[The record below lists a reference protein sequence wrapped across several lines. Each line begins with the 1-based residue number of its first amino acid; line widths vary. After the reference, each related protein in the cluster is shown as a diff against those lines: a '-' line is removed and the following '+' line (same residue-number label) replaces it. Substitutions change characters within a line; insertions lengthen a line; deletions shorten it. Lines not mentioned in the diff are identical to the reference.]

1 MKYEWLSRRGG
12 KTAAVFFAGFASD
25 ARILSGVALPPADV
39 CVVFDYSDFAFMEDF
54 SAYEKVAVFGW
65 SFGVKVADFITA
77 DWRNV
82 ASRTA
87 ICGTPFPVDDT
98 LGIPRA
104 IFEKTLDSFESVSE
118 KFFRRVC
125 GGDASLRRFL
135 CDRPAREL
143 KAELAACAA
152 FFAANPERQSQWD
165 AAFACESD
173 RIFPVENVA
182 RAVPNLSVW
191 TGAHLNPKLL
201 EYALNFPF
209 RSAKKE
215 AAFERYADCY
225 DKCATVQKNAA
236 LYLREKLCGFFPDRV
251 FENVFEFGCG
261 TGFLT
266 SQIKKYLHCKN
277 YVVNDSSRLCVD
289 VAAKF
294 GASFCAGAI
303 EDVAVR
309 NSPDLVVSA
318 SCLQWVENR
327 AGVYAK
333 LHKAMRSGGVLALS
347 SFGTENFSEIAA
359 LCGNSL
365 EYDSLDAFRREI
377 ETAGFEILFCAQ
389 ERIRLL
395 FKSPLD
401 VLRHIKTTGVNG
413 QYASFWSRAK
423 LEKFL
428 AEYERRF
435 SDCGGVPLTY
445 NPMYV
450 IAKKV

>member
-1 MKYEWLSRRGG
+1 MKYEWLNKRGG

-39 CVVFDYSDFAFMEDF
+39 CVVFDYSDLSLAEEF
-54 SAYEKVAVFGW
+54 SAYEKVVVFGW
-65 SFGVKVADFITA
+65 SFGVKVADCITA
-77 DWRNV
+77 RWRNV
-82 ASRTA
+82 VSRTA
-87 ICGTPFPVDDT
+87 ICGTPFPVNDT
-98 LGIPRA
+98 LGIPLG
-104 IFEKTLDSFESVSE
+104 IFEKTLYSFESVSE

-125 GGDASLRRFL
+125 GGDVSLRRFL
-135 CDRPAREL
+135 CDRPADEL
-143 KAELAACAA
+143 KAELAACAE
-152 FFAANPERQSQWD
+152 FFAAAPGRQSHWD
-165 AAFACESD
+165 MAFACESD
-173 RIFPVENVA
+173 RIFPLENVA
-182 RAVPNLSVW
+182 RAMPNLSVW

-209 RSAKKE
+209 RSGKKE

-225 DKCATVQKNAA
+225 DRCATVQKNAA
-236 LYLREKLCGFFPDRV
+236 LHLREKLCEFFPDRT

-277 YVVNDSSRLCVD
+277 YVVNDSSRLCAD

-294 GASFCAGAI
+294 GAQFCAGPI

-309 NSPDLVVSA
+309 NAPDLVVSA
-318 SCLQWVENR
+318 SCLQWVESR
-327 AGVYAK
+327 VGVYAK
-333 LHKAMRSGGVLALS
+333 LNKAMRRGGALALS
-347 SFGTENFSEIAA
+347 SFGGENFSEIAA

-365 EYDSLDAFRREI
+365 EYDSLDAFRDGVES
-377 ETAGFEILFCAQ
+377 AGFEILFCAQ

-413 QYASFWSRAK
+413 QYASFWTRPK
-423 LEKFL
+423 LEKFG
-428 AEYERRF
+428 AEYRRRF
-435 SDCGGVPLTY
+435 ADCGGVWLTY

-450 IAKKV
+450 VARKA